1 MAEAF
6 LKKAEAALK
15 EKTYEDAVELF
26 TEAMSSN
33 EDDPRIHLGRAKA
46 HNKLEN
52 YLEAV
57 ADAQRAAELDPKL
70 AAAYA
75 EQGRALYDL
84 EEYESAKEA
93 FDMACVLE
101 PARKIYENWLN
112 MCKVALGQEV
122 QQESLSQ
129 AMEAQQ
135 AQQEQIENLNAISTG
150 TNAAKATENPA
161 SKAPTAVKID
171 DPEFAKYWRAPAAAA
186 AAEIDAAVSGS
197 GGRKYRHQWFQNDN
211 RVEINVMAKKM
222 PKERVCVVIEPHRLK
237 VATKNEAGEEEYVL
251 EVDLYSEIDTTTSK
265 YEVLGSKI
273 EVILVK
279 KVPKE
284 HWKDLESRAAEKAA
298 AAAAAVAP
306 GEGEAHVSAAYP
318 YAGKKVDWNKVEQ
331 EVQKEEKE
339 EKLEGD
345 AAVMKFFRE
354 IFKDSD
360 EDTRRAMMKSYQESG
375 GKSLSTNWKDVGSRS
390 FKNDAED

>member
-1 MAEAF
+1 
-6 LKKAEAALK
+6 
-15 EKTYEDAVELF
+15 
-26 TEAMSSN
+26 MSSD
-33 EDDPRIHLGRAKA
+33 EDDPRIHLGRSKA

-52 YLEAV
+52 HLEAV
-57 ADAQRAAELDPKL
+57 ADAQRAVELDPKL

-75 EQGRALYDL
+75 EQGRALYNL

-101 PARKIYENWLN
+101 PARKIHKNWLN

-122 QQESLSQ
+122 QQEPLSQ
-129 AMEAQQ
+129 AMEAHQ
-135 AQQEQIENLNAISTG
+135 AQQEQIENLNAGSYGTST
-150 TNAAKATENPA
+150 AKAAEKSA
-161 SKAPTAVKID
+161 SKAPTAVTID

-186 AAEIDAAVSGS
+186 AAEVDAAVSGS
-197 GGRKYRHQWFQNDN
+197 SGRKYRHQWFQNDN
-211 RVEINVMAKKM
+211 RVEVNIMAKKM
-222 PKERVCVVIEPHRLK
+222 PKERVSVTIEPGRLK
-237 VATKNEAGEEEYVL
+237 VATKDEAGKEEYVF
-251 EVDLYSEIDTTTSK
+251 EVELYREIDTTASK

-273 EVILVK
+273 EVILAK
-279 KVPKE
+279 KVPRE
-284 HWKDLESRAAEKAA
+284 NWKDLEARAAEPAIAA
-298 AAAAAVAP
+298 AAAR
-306 GEGEAHVSAAYP
+306 EGEAPASAAYP

-345 AAVMKFFRE
+345 AAVMKFFKE

>member
-1 MAEAF
+1 
-6 LKKAEAALK
+6 
-15 EKTYEDAVELF
+15 
-26 TEAMSSN
+26 MSS
-33 EDDPRIHLGRAKA
+33 DQDPRIHLGRAKA

-52 YLEAV
+52 HLEAV

-75 EQGRALYDL
+75 EQGRALYNL

-101 PARKIYENWLN
+101 PARKIHKNWLN

-129 AMEAQQ
+129 AMES
-135 AQQEQIENLNAISTG
+135 QQEQKENLSKIAAG
-150 TNAAKATENPA
+150 TNTPKATEKPA

-186 AAEIDAAVSGS
+186 AAEVDAAVSGP

-211 RVEINVMAKKM
+211 RVEVNVMAKKM
-222 PKERVCVVIEPHRLK
+222 PKERVCVELEPRRLK
-237 VATKNEAGEEEYVL
+237 VVTKDEAGEEEYVL
-251 EVDLYSEIDTTTSK
+251 EVELYSEIDATASK

-273 EVILVK
+273 EIILVK

-284 HWKDLESRAAEKAA
+284 HWKDLEARAAEPT
-298 AAAAAVAP
+298 AAVAAS
-306 GEGEAHVSAAYP
+306 GESEAPASAAYP

-345 AAVMKFFRE
+345 AAVMKFFKE

-390 FKNDAED
+390 FENDAKD

>member
-1 MAEAF
+1 
-6 LKKAEAALK
+6 
-15 EKTYEDAVELF
+15 
-26 TEAMSSN
+26 MSSN
-33 EDDPRIHLGRAKA
+33 EEDPRIHLGRAKA

-52 YLEAV
+52 HLEAV

-70 AAAYA
+70 AAAYG
-75 EQGRALYDL
+75 EQGRALYNL

-93 FDMACVLE
+93 FEMASVLE
-101 PARKIYENWLN
+101 PVRKIHKNWLN

-122 QQESLSQ
+122 QQESISQ

-135 AQQEQIENLNAISTG
+135 AQQAQIETLNAASS
-150 TNAAKATENPA
+150 AADVATTTTTA
-161 SKAPTAVKID
+161 SKAPTAVTID

-186 AAEIDAAVSGS
+186 AAELDAAVA
-197 GGRKYRHQWFQNDN
+197 GGRKYRHQWFQNDK
-211 RVEINVMAKKM
+211 RVEVNVMAKKL
-222 PKERVCVVIEPHRLK
+222 PKERVIVEIEPRRLK
-237 VATKNEAGEEEYVL
+237 VATKDESGEEDYVL
-251 EVDLYSEIDTTTSK
+251 DVELFSEIDAGAST

-273 EVILVK
+273 EVMLVK
-279 KVPKE
+279 KVPAE
-284 HWKDLESRAAEKAA
+284 HWKDLEAGGATGASATAGT
-298 AAAAAVAP
+298 AAVAP
-306 GEGEAHVSAAYP
+306 GGVEAAPSAAYP

-345 AAVMKFFRE
+345 AAVMKFFKD

-375 GKSLSTNWKDVGSRS
+375 GKALSTNWKDV
-390 FKNDAED
+390 AEKSEWS